1 MYTHLIEGSAPV
13 SGNGSCF
20 FLPCFV
26 LFLFPRFDPL
36 KYFITHISSCIQ
48 MCVTEDDRDPTG
60 FIKLLTVFFAFYQRP
75 CASQGQPL
83 EHYDSK
89 VVKSQQMRSPVMS
102 SIGLAVEKLTA
113 GSLEWLI
120 RPND

>member
-1 MYTHLIEGSAPV
+1 
-13 SGNGSCF
+13 
-20 FLPCFV
+20 
-26 LFLFPRFDPL
+26 
-36 KYFITHISSCIQ
+36 
-48 MCVTEDDRDPTG
+48 MCVTEYDRDPTG
-60 FIKLLTVFFAFYQRP
+60 FIKLLTVFFTFCQRS

-83 EHYDSK
+83 EHYDSE